1 MSHTAPRV
9 AEAITLPSGLSLN
22 NRLVKAAMA
31 EGMAVNGQPSDELIN
46 AYAEWAPGGWGAL
59 ITGRSARRSTPL
71 SELI

>member
-1 MSHTAPRV
+1 MSRTAPRV

-22 NRLVKAAMA
+22 NRLIKAAMA

-59 ITGRSARRSTPL
+59 ITGRSARKEEAHHFQS
-71 SELI
+71 

>member
-1 MSHTAPRV
+1 MPRTVSRV

-22 NRLVKAAMA
+22 NRLIKAAMA
-31 EGMAVNGQPSDELIN
+31 EGMAVNSQPGDNLIN

-59 ITGRSARRSTPL
+59 ITGRNARGSNPF